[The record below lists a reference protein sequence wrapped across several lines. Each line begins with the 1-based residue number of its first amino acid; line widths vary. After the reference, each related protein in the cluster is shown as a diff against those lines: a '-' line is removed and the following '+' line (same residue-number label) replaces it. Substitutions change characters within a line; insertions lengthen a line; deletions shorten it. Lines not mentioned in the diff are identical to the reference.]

1 MIIIIM
7 FYCDCEGLK
16 LRNFSLELMKMFYLQ
31 TVQTNIICVL
41 SWKDILTVIPKFDL
55 FDGFVTQ
62 RVTNMIKI
70 KLELL
75 LSIIK

>member
-7 FYCDCEGLK
+7 FYCDCEDLT
-16 LRNFSLELMKMFYLQ
+16 LCSFSLELSKMLYLQ
-31 TVQTNIICVL
+31 TVQTNITCVL

-55 FDGFVTQ
+55 FHGFVTQ